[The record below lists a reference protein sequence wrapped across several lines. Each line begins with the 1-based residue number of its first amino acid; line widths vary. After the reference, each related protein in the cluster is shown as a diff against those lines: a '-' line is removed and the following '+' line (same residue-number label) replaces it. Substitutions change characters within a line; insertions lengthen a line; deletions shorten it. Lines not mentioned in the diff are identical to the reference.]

1 MLCIHAFPNGVRRT
15 QVQASMAGWQLH
27 LHLHPHP
34 RLARTRS
41 RCCTRSWL
49 LLHSNVFE
57 ALSSML
63 AGFGLGV
70 GLPISRNPIPTDG
83 EGATSPWCRKQ

>member
-1 MLCIHAFPNGVRRT
+1 MLCIHAFPNGVSCT

-27 LHLHPHP
+27 LYL

-49 LLHSNVFE
+49 SLHSNVFE

-70 GLPISRNPIPTDG
+70 GLPISRNPIPTAG